1 MIIPKLGTSGRSTAY
16 PNRMFIYVDW
26 LLWSPLTA
34 ASLHVFEEFAWPGG
48 FPRWYRTYRGN
59 AESVNRRFLFIINA
73 GLLITLFEGAIAG
86 RTPVGVALLLMFSA
100 ILFSNGFWHLWAGYQ
115 SHSYSPGVI
124 SGTLVYL
131 PLGIFEYSGWIRLGR
146 ASIRTSAVA
155 LLAGMSY
162 PLWSA
167 AYHRLPKNEPGTT
180 PSE

>member
-1 MIIPKLGTSGRSTAY
+1 
-16 PNRMFIYVDW
+16 MFLKVDS
-26 LLWSPLTA
+26 LLWSPLAA

-59 AESVNRRFLFIINA
+59 AKSVNRCFLVIINA

-86 RTPVGVALLLMFSA
+86 RTPVGVALLLTFSA
-100 ILFSNGFWHLWAGYQ
+100 ILFSNGCWHLWASYK

-124 SGTLVYL
+124 SGVLVYL
-131 PLGIFEYSGWIRLGR
+131 PLGLFEYSGWIRLGR
-146 ASIRTSAVA
+146 ASIGTAAVA